1 MDRIRLNELL
11 DAYRQGSL
19 DREGLGELLQT
30 LRDGEG
36 EEAWTEVLRSEWDRT
51 KDAGYRDS
59 ALEERLLER
68 LTTEI
73 SGYTSPLYPPQGLL
87 WKGLALAA
95 MLAGII
101 AGAWWLFR
109 DSPRPGETPRPMAE
123 GTRRVPRPEATERVT
138 LTRADGSKVVLDAM
152 GDGVVEVDASAE
164 AVKGGDGIRYS
175 NVQSPASATVYNTI
189 STPRGGRFR
198 ITLSD
203 GSRVWLNAA
212 SSLRFPVAFPS
223 GAREVEVKGQAY
235 FEVARDKSRPFRV
248 RAGDAEVEVLGTHF
262 DIMAYPGESELL
274 TTLVEGS
281 VRFRSP
287 GGDARLRPGQQSS
300 VRGLQAPRVRDD
312 VDIERVMAWRDGII
326 EFRGD
331 DIGSVCRTL
340 SRAFDVNLA
349 YDEAIRERFH
359 ARFPRETGLETV
371 LKVLEMTGKVRF
383 ETGDGAIWAKTPKTG
398 RL

>member
-1 MDRIRLNELL
+1 MDRIRLKELL
-11 DAYRQGSL
+11 AAYRQGSL

-36 EEAWTEVLRSEWDRT
+36 EEAWTEVLRSEWELS
-51 KDAGYRDS
+51 KDAAHRD
-59 ALEERLLER
+59 AVLEQRLLDR
-68 LTTEI
+68 LTAEI
-73 SGYTSPLYPPQGLL
+73 GGYALPLYPAGRRI
-87 WKGLALAA
+87 WKGLAFAA
-95 MLAGII
+95 MLAGIM
-101 AGAWWLFR
+101 AGAWWLWSDGR
-109 DSPRPGETPRPMAE
+109 RSDGAIPPVSE
-123 GTRRVPRPEATERVT
+123 GTRRVPRMDVADRVT
-138 LTRADGSKVVLDAM
+138 LTRADGSTVVLDAM

-164 AVKGGDGIRYS
+164 AVKGGDGIRYAD
-175 NVQSPASATVYNTI
+175 VQSPPLATVYNTI
-189 STPRGGRFR
+189 ATPRGGRFR

-212 SSLRFPVAFPS
+212 SSLRFPVAFPTGS
-223 GAREVEVKGQAY
+223 REVEVKGQAY

-262 DIMAYPGESELL
+262 DIMAYPDESELL

-287 GGDARLRPGQQSS
+287 GGDVRLTPGQQSS

-331 DIGSVCRTL
+331 DIGTVCRAL

-383 ETGDGAIWAKTPKTG
+383 ETGDGEIWAKAPKTG

>member
-1 MDRIRLNELL
+1 MDRIKLKELL
-11 DAYRQGSL
+11 AAYRQGSL
-19 DREGLGELLQT
+19 DRQGLHELLDT
-30 LRDGEG
+30 LREG
-36 EEAWTEVLRSEWDRT
+36 GHEETWTEILRAEWERT
-51 KDAGYRDS
+51 KDVRLQDA
-59 ALEERLLER
+59 ALEERLLQR
-68 LTTEI
+68 LMTDN
-73 SGYTSPLYPPQGLL
+73 SGYALPLQPVRGRL

-95 MLAGII
+95 TLAGIL
-101 AGAWWLFR
+101 AGGWWLFR
-109 DSPRPGETPRPMAE
+109 DTHRPEETVLPMAE
-123 GTRRVPRPEATERVT
+123 GTRRVPRLEAADRVT
-138 LTRADGSKVVLDAM
+138 LTRADGSTVVLDAM
-152 GDGVVEVDASAE
+152 GDGVVDVDASLE
-164 AVKGGDGIRYS
+164 AVKGGDGIRYA
-175 NVQSPASATVYNTI
+175 NVQSPHAATVYNTI

-203 GSRVWLNAA
+203 GSRVCLNAA

-248 RAGDAEVEVLGTHF
+248 RVGDAEVEVLGTHF
-262 DIMAYPGESELL
+262 DIMAYPDESELL

-287 GGDARLRPGQQSS
+287 GGDARLTPGQQSS
-300 VRGLQAPRVRDD
+300 VRGREAPRVRDN
-312 VDIERVMAWRDGII
+312 IEIDHVMAWRDGII

-331 DIGSVCRTL
+331 DIGAVCRAL

-383 ETGDGAIWAKTPKTG
+383 ETGDGEIWAKAPKTG

>member
-1 MDRIRLNELL
+1 
-11 DAYRQGSL
+11 
-19 DREGLGELLQT
+19 
-30 LRDGEG
+30 
-36 EEAWTEVLRSEWDRT
+36 
-51 KDAGYRDS
+51 
-59 ALEERLLER
+59 
-68 LTTEI
+68 
-73 SGYTSPLYPPQGLL
+73 
-87 WKGLALAA
+87 

-109 DSPRPGETPRPMAE
+109 ESPRPGETPRPMAE

-164 AVKGGDGIRYS
+164 AVKGGDGIRYA

-203 GSRVWLNAA
+203 GSRVWLNSA